1 MHRRGELQRLLVAF
15 RQHVPGIRP
24 AAESPIIHI
33 ESPPD
38 TAIAPQASG
47 EWLGLGALL
56 HYPRPMIYRFD
67 DFELDLDRG
76 ELRAAG
82 QPQPVE
88 PQVFALLALL
98 IQNRERLLSQ
108 DELIEKVWDGRV
120 VSDSAISSRIKLAR
134 QALSD
139 DGKAQRYIRTVHRRG
154 FRFVADVRVLSSS
167 PRTVQQPEPEA
178 ATAGAAPPDPTGRPS
193 IAVLPLQLLGD
204 PGPYAAVADA
214 LPHELIAELARLRWL
229 FVIARGSTFRL
240 RGADTDPLE
249 VGRLLGARYCMSGTL
264 EVTARRLVITL
275 ELTDT
280 RDGGLVWAERFA
292 GTVDDVH
299 LLREQIRTQLLAA
312 LEIQIPLHEA
322 AQARLTVTE
331 NLDAWSAYHLGLQ
344 HVYRFNRADNA
355 EAARLFEHAIALD
368 PGFARAHAGLS
379 FVHFQ
384 TAFLHQND
392 DVAGER
398 QQARQYATRGLELD
412 PLDPFV
418 NFTMGR
424 SYWLEG
430 DLDTGL
436 SWLERATSLSPN
448 YAQGHYAR
456 AWTES
461 LSCKESVAHEHVEL
475 AMRLSPL
482 DPLRYAMIG
491 TRALAYM
498 STEDF
503 ADAADW
509 AERSARSPGAHVLI
523 AMIAT
528 AAHALAGHDQQA
540 AEWAANVRRRNPALT
555 REDFF
560 RAFPMRSLAARTKV
574 DAALA
579 RFGL

>member
-1 MHRRGELQRLLVAF
+1 
-15 RQHVPGIRP
+15 
-24 AAESPIIHI
+24 
-33 ESPPD
+33 
-38 TAIAPQASG
+38 
-47 EWLGLGALL
+47 
-56 HYPRPMIYRFD
+56 MIYRFD

-461 LSCKESVAHEHVEL
+461 LSCKETVAHEHVDL